1 MVNNEL
7 LEIIFLTLRVSGSAL
22 AIACVL
28 GIPFGLILGSEEFRG
43 KKIIQLLISTGMG
56 LPPVVVGL
64 VVYLLL
70 SNQGPLG
77 TINWLFS
84 PSGMILSQS
93 ILAFPL
99 AAGFTSSAIA
109 AVSPKLIIQIRSMG
123 TTSWQEKITIF
134 SQARNGIIAAV
145 LAAFGRI
152 ISEVGAGMLGGG
164 NIEGHTRVLST
175 AIVLETRQGKFA
187 FALSLGFVLLGIAL
201 LANSLTYYFGGQ
213 WEK

>member
-145 LAAFGRI
+145 LAAFWRI
-152 ISEVGAGMLGGG
+152 ISEVGAVMLVGG

>member
-22 AIACVL
+22 AIDCVL

-152 ISEVGAGMLGGG
+152 ISEVGAVMLVGG

>member
-22 AIACVL
+22 AIACL
-28 GIPFGLILGSEEFRG
+28 IGIPFGLFLGSEDFRG
-43 KKIIQLLISTGMG
+43 KKVVQLLISTGMG

-64 VVYLLL
+64 IVYLLL

-77 TINWLFS
+77 PVNWLFS
-84 PSGMILSQS
+84 PAGMILSQS
-93 ILAFPL
+93 LLAFPL
-99 AAGFTSSAIA
+99 AAGFTSSAVS
-109 AVSPKLIIQIRSMG
+109 AVSPRLIVQIRSMG
-123 TTSWQEKITIF
+123 TNTWQEKFTIF

-152 ISEVGAGMLGGG
+152 ISEVGAVMLVGG

-175 AIVLETRQGKFA
+175 AIVLETRQGNFN

-201 LANSLTYYFGGQ
+201 LTNSLTYYFGGQ
-213 WEK
+213 WKE

>member
-152 ISEVGAGMLGGG
+152 ISEVGAVMLVGG